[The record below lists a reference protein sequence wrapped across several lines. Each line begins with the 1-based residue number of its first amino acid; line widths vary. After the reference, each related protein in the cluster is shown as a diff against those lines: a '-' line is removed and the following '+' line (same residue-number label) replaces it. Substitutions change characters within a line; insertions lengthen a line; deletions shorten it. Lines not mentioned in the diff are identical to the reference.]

1 MELELMNR
9 VKEQREQLV
18 QVVATFE
25 DEKTRLIKNG
35 GSVTE
40 ENSNMVRSLLSAIE
54 RKVEEEVGNRQRDL
68 GETKDALEQKLIN
81 LLDKMKNDERQGLER
96 ERRLMEQVQDGLNTM
111 NEIVKGTKEQ
121 GNVNLTHQTTVIGEQ
136 IGT

>member
-54 RKVEEEVGNRQRDL
+54 RKVEEEVGNR
-68 GETKDALEQKLIN
+68 
-81 LLDKMKNDERQGLER
+81 
-96 ERRLMEQVQDGLNTM
+96 
-111 NEIVKGTKEQ
+111 
-121 GNVNLTHQTTVIGEQ
+121 
-136 IGT
+136 